1 MDTKTIEDK
10 IAHLFDNSGFDIVDI
25 RISAYHNKISLQV
38 FIDKENGDI
47 TLADCERWS
56 DIIGSYID
64 MNSIIDASYNLEVSS
79 PGIDRIIKKEK
90 DFKRFVGRDV
100 KIVLKSPFNGSRVY

>member
-1 MDTKTIEDK
+1 
-10 IAHLFDNSGFDIVDI
+10 
-25 RISAYHNKISLQV
+25 
-38 FIDKENGDI
+38 
-47 TLADCERWS
+47 
-56 DIIGSYID
+56 

-100 KIVLKSPFNGSRVY
+100 KIVLKSPFNGSRVYYSKIVSFENNRAIFENDLSFSMEEIKEVRLNPDPNELLKKKKGE